1 MIINGKIPK
10 EHLSA
15 INHFADILFT
25 PERKLRIEIT
35 IQYKKLPSLGSVYI
49 DSYDLK
55 GKPDSFVIE
64 IDRSL
69 NKSDKL
75 RTLAHEMVHVK
86 QYCLGYLNE
95 SMTRWR
101 GQKVDNTIDYEERP
115 WEIEA
120 EFYGLNLYES
130 FMANKNERFT

>member
-1 MIINGKIPK
+1 MIINGKVPK
-10 EHLSA
+10 LQLSA
-15 INHFADILFT
+15 INYYADILFT
-25 PERKLRIEIT
+25 PTKKQKLELT
-35 IQYKKLPSLGSVYI
+35 VKYPKLNVYGLVYI

-55 GKPDSFVIE
+55 GKPDSFVVE

-69 NKSDKL
+69 STEEKL
-75 RTLAHEMVHVK
+75 KTLAHELVHVK
-86 QYCLGYLNE
+86 QYSCGYLNE

-101 GQKVDNTIDYEERP
+101 GKKVNLSELDYENIP

-130 FMANKNERFT
+130 FIHNNK